1 MKTYFTFGVH
11 VALALFAF
19 SPLHAAY
26 NPKVVAADARWV
38 IYADLNSL
46 RGSTLGQELITAIS
60 QSQSQATGG
69 VIGINFSKVLTTVGS
84 LTAYG
89 SNLSSDPNLIDG
101 ALIAQGTADLRK
113 IAEGLLLQG
122 TLAEPDVF
130 SEVTNLPF
138 PAYAI
143 GDPKAAAGQQTRLVI
158 AFPPEPIVIV
168 SKSKAQ
174 LIKARDVFRG
184 SAPSLAG
191 VGSSPLTKP
200 AAMAE
205 GASLFAVTL
214 VPGDA
219 IFPEKSPQTRVLQL
233 THSGAVAFGE
243 RGSETFGHI
252 ELVASSA
259 ANAERLLK
267 ILQGL
272 AAMVSM
278 AETNDRELA
287 NFLNSTA
294 VTRADDTV
302 TLRLAYPSERLVQMA
317 RMLQAKAEEKPRTN
331 ERPPITIGKTLAEW
345 GGDDAAI
352 TSATDPAE
360 VAIRTIE
367 NVALTQGAVITVG
380 RAPNNARIRF
390 DRVEVVRADGSA
402 APLVFRQE
410 FMRGVGGR
418 GMWQFAFPGADG
430 VYTLKV
436 AYMNPADAKA
446 TFAVSVSDPKAPASA
461 PQAPRAPRPK
471 SE

>member
-1 MKTYFTFGVH
+1 MKIYFHSGVLG
-11 VALALFAF
+11 ALALLAF
-19 SPLHAAY
+19 PAVQAAY
-26 NPKVVAADARWV
+26 NPKMVAADARWV
-38 IYADLNSL
+38 IYADMNSL
-46 RGSTLGQELITAIS
+46 RESTLGQELITAIS

-130 SEVTNLPF
+130 SEVTDLPF

-143 GDPKAAAGQQTRLVI
+143 GDPKAAAGQQTKLVI

-184 SAPSLAG
+184 SAPSLADAG
-191 VGSSPLTKP
+191 VTPLTKP
-200 AAMAE
+200 AALAE
-205 GASLFAVTL
+205 GAALFAATV
-214 VPGDA
+214 VPGDP

-243 RGSETFGHI
+243 RGSGTFGHV

-272 AAMVSM
+272 AAMLSM
-278 AETNDRELA
+278 AESNDRELA
-287 NFLNSTA
+287 NFLNATA
-294 VTRADDTV
+294 VTRENDTV
-302 TLRLAYPSERLVQMA
+302 TLRLAYPSDRLVQLA
-317 RMLQAKAEEKPRTN
+317 RMLQARAEEKPRAN
-331 ERPPITIGKTLAEW
+331 QRPPITIGKTLAEW

-352 TSATDPAE
+352 TSASDPAE
-360 VAIRTIE
+360 MAIRTIT

-380 RAPNNARIRF
+380 RAPNNAKIRF
-390 DRVEVVRADGSA
+390 DRVEIMPADGGTQ
-402 APLVFRQE
+402 PLVFRQE
-410 FMRGVGGR
+410 YMLGLGGR

-436 AYMNPADAKA
+436 AYMNPVDSKA
-446 TFAVSVSDPKAPASA
+446 TFAVSVSDPNESAPA
-461 PQAPRAPRPK
+461 PQAPRSK